1 MKIKP
6 IQVKGN
12 GTSLWGKSDEVYTV
26 DKIILNY
33 NNQNNEH
40 CAEDFG
46 KSFWG
51 EIQMF
56 GPNTKWFH
64 YTDKAI
70 SEKLNT
76 KQFVKVITG
85 IIEKELGKK
94 ITDFKISWSEQGMQS
109 EKGWSFDVSA
119 KII

>member
-56 GPNTKWFH
+56 GPNTK
-64 YTDKAI
+64 
-70 SEKLNT
+70 
-76 KQFVKVITG
+76 
-85 IIEKELGKK
+85 
-94 ITDFKISWSEQGMQS
+94 FKISWSEQGMQP